1 MSDSILYQI
10 HLRRLGE
17 IKQRQNKYPVYNI
30 EKKSKNNSPKK
41 QKIDELIS
49 EIKTNKTN
57 ITSIKKGF
65 EKKKPVNYEDDDKYI
80 YDREVE
86 KIQKAMMSQLINN
99 NKDLKNELKNLQNNK
114 YYHSPKKNKK

>member
-1 MSDSILYQI
+1 MSDQVLYQI

-30 EKKSKNNSPKK
+30 EKKLKNPSPKK
-41 QKIDELIS
+41 QKIDELVS
-49 EIKTNKTN
+49 QIKTNKTN

-65 EKKKPVNYEDDDKYI
+65 DKKKPVNYDEDDKYI

-86 KIQKAMMSQLINN
+86 KIQKAMMNQLINN
-99 NKDLKNELKNLQNNK
+99 NKNLKNELKNLQKNK
-114 YYHSPKKNKK
+114 YHPKLKKSK